1 VPPTT
6 SPEIT
11 IPPTTETVPEPS
23 ETPSDSLPDPDPTEP
38 PSDPLE
44 TLTEEITPEQ
54 AADLATDPEVL
65 AEATSEQQ
73 EKAMKYFRIFLEAG
87 IMLAGLILVLIT
99 LSGTTRDIGV
109 VCAIASI
116 LMYLGVSL
124 TDDK

>member
-1 VPPTT
+1 
-6 SPEIT
+6 
-11 IPPTTETVPEPS
+11 
-23 ETPSDSLPDPDPTEP
+23 
-38 PSDPLE
+38 
-44 TLTEEITPEQ
+44 
-54 AADLATDPEVL
+54 
-65 AEATSEQQ
+65 
-73 EKAMKYFRIFLEAG
+73 MKYFRIFLEAG